1 MNGSLC
7 VPCTFVINLIS
18 RSNDMVTMIR

>member
-1 MNGSLC
+1 

-18 RSNDMVTMIR
+18 RSNDTVTMIR